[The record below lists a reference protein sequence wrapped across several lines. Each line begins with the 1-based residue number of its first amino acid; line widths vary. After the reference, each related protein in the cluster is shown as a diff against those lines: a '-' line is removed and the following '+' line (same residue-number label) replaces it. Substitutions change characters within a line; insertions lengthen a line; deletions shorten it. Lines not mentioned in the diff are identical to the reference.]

1 MSLCEPFLLR
11 PAGKDYLWGG
21 TRLKTEYGKD
31 LPLFPLAET
40 WECSVHPD
48 GPSVVAS
55 GIHAGRPLPE
65 VLAEHPE
72 YLGTHGRRFD
82 TLPILIKLIDAK
94 QDLSVQVH
102 PGDEYALAHE
112 GELGKTELWYV
123 VDALPG
129 ARLVCGF
136 EHDVTAAQLRAAIA
150 GGTLQKHLHSVEV
163 QAGDVFFIPPG
174 TVHAIGAGCL
184 IAEIQESSNV
194 TYRLYDY
201 NRRDKQGSLRPLH
214 VDKALDVLNMKRGFQ
229 EKQSPRL
236 IRYRP
241 GCSHQIIGRCE
252 YFQVERLQIFGT
264 CRLDVDR
271 ESFQVLLCIRGEGQ
285 SFYCGEKMPLPS
297 GACLMCPAGVGTVEL
312 SGKFETLIIQC

>member
-31 LPLFPLAET
+31 LPLSPLAET

-48 GPSVVAS
+48 GPSVVVS

-72 YLGTHGRRFD
+72 YLGSHGQKFG
-82 TLPILIKLIDAK
+82 TFPILVKLIDAK

-102 PGDEYALAHE
+102 PGDDYALTHE
-112 GELGKTELWYV
+112 GQLGKTELWYV

-163 QAGDVFFIPPG
+163 HAGDVFFIPPG

-229 EKQSPRL
+229 DRQVPRL

-241 GCSHQIIGRCE
+241 GCSHQIIGRCA
-252 YFQVERLQIFGT
+252 YFQVERLRVSGT
-264 CRLDVDR
+264 CRLEVGP
-271 ESFQVLLCIRGEGQ
+271 ESFQVLLAIRDQGNVRWQGE
-285 SFYCGEKMPLPS
+285 SYCLSAGS
-297 GACLMCPAGVGTVEL
+297 CLLCPASAGAVEV
-312 SGKFETLIIQC
+312 SGNIEMVKILC

>member
-1 MSLCEPFLLR
+1 MSNAPFLLR

-31 LPLFPLAET
+31 LPLSPLAET

-48 GPSVVAS
+48 GSSVVAS

-72 YLGTHGRRFD
+72 YLGIHGRRFD
-82 TLPILIKLIDAK
+82 TLPILVKLIDAR

-102 PGDEYALAHE
+102 PDDNYALAHE
-112 GELGKTELWYV
+112 GQLGKTELWYV

-136 EHDVTAAQLRAAIA
+136 EHDVTAAQLRAAVA
-150 GGTLQKHLHSVEV
+150 DGTLQKHLHSVEV
-163 QAGDVFFIPPG
+163 HAGDVFFIPPG

-201 NRRDKQGSLRPLH
+201 NRRGKQGNLRPLH

-241 GCSHQIIGRCE
+241 GCAHQIIGRCA
-252 YFQVERLQIFGT
+252 YFQAERLRVSGS

-271 ESFQVLLCIRGEGQ
+271 ESFQVLLCIRGAGEVHWNNGQISLSAGSCLFIPADMEGLTLDGTPELLRVQ
-285 SFYCGEKMPLPS
+285 S
-297 GACLMCPAGVGTVEL
+297 
-312 SGKFETLIIQC
+312 